1 MNENKPNMNET
12 FKPFQQVLVRGNETE
27 EWVCGVY
34 SHYDSALK
42 SHCAMGVFYNE
53 CIPYEG
59 NKALLGTTDSPQPKR
74 WRAERGGH
82 YWYVDY
88 DGTATEIYESFD
100 YFDDKRYSIGN
111 YFRTFEDAEDMAVK
125 FRALLVK
132 AMLKGGE

>member
-1 MNENKPNMNET
+1 MNENN
-12 FKPFQQVLVRGNETE
+12 FKAFDKVLVRNNRTDKWHCDLYCYAIKEN
-27 EWVCGVY
+27 VCGN
-34 SHYDSALK
+34 
-42 SHCAMGVFYNE
+42 YNACIGGNFVQ

-59 NKALLGTTDSPQPKR
+59 NEELLGTTDEPKPKR

-100 YFDDKRYSIGN
+100 YFDEKRYSIGN
-111 YFRTFEDAEDMAVK
+111 YFRTFEEAEEMAVK

-132 AMLKGGE
+132 AMMKGE